1 MGLGDLKLFIPQ
13 VPVMV
18 CPFIFLVVMLNP
30 QKESQ
35 GLIFTSFCLLFS
47 TMQHIC
53 IAGTETSE
61 ATVVWAMT
69 SLMKNPSALKKVQ
82 ADIRDLVGQKGAVV
96 EEKLQQLH
104 YLDAVIKEAL
114 RLYPTAPVLVP
125 RETIENCNIEG

>member
-1 MGLGDLKLFIPQ
+1 MQ
-13 VPVMV
+13 N
-18 CPFIFLVVMLNP
+18 IF
-30 QKESQ
+30 
-35 GLIFTSFCLLFS
+35 
-47 TMQHIC
+47 
-53 IAGTETSE
+53 IAGTETSA

-69 SLMKNPSALKKVQ
+69 ALMKNPSALKKVQ